1 MIKKSFAIARNGGD
15 VLRRA
20 TLKRYFVRPAKYF
33 LRKLNL
39 YRKSRLNF
47 HYIEENKK
55 RMRYADFRNQGLFVG
70 SGVIEAGC
78 KSIIGARLKQSGME
92 WTVKGANAII
102 ALRCATALR
111 PLRRLLG
118 IPCRLIPVL

>member
-39 YRKSRLNF
+39 YRKSRLNST
-47 HYIEENKK
+47 ISKK
-55 RMRYADFRNQGLFVG
+55 TKKELRYADFRNQASSSVQA
-70 SGVIEAGC
+70 S
-78 KSIIGARLKQSGME
+78 LKPA
-92 WTVKGANAII
+92 VKA
-102 ALRCATALR
+102 
-111 PLRRLLG
+111 
-118 IPCRLIPVL
+118 